1 MILRAYESMFIYDV
15 ADAYFYIINII
26 YFKQE
31 RKKKNNSQDL
41 AVTQRFLPTDING
54 IWLNNWVASNQEAT
68 SCNIT

>member
-1 MILRAYESMFIYDV
+1 MWLMPTSILLILFTLSKR
-15 ADAYFYIINII
+15 
-26 YFKQE
+26 E
-31 RKKKNNSQDL
+31 RKKNNSQDL

>member
-1 MILRAYESMFIYDV
+1 MKVCSYMMWLMPTSILLILFTLSKR
-15 ADAYFYIINII
+15 
-26 YFKQE
+26 E
-31 RKKKNNSQDL
+31 RKKNNSQDL